1 MSQFKIWILNEETRE
16 KFFVDRRKWKCLVQE
31 LDMNPIAIG
40 SGGFYQINYSFISQV
55 WYGKVKIF
63 IELNIMISK
72 IYLFI
77 LMLVTSLT
85 SPL

>member
-1 MSQFKIWILNEETRE
+1 VTEKVLLLQMSQFKIWILNEQTRE

-55 WYGKVKIF
+55 WFVTCKNYY
-63 IELNIMISK
+63 LN
-72 IYLFI
+72 
-77 LMLVTSLT
+77 
-85 SPL
+85 